1 MGVTKTQTQQ
11 SMQASSRRQ
20 QGDGLE
26 MSVKESTPSG
36 TMTKMSNR
44 EVKAEFPPLE
54 TNLTVDILDWIILR
68 CEGLVCT

>member
-1 MGVTKTQTQQ
+1 
-11 SMQASSRRQ
+11 
-20 QGDGLE
+20 